1 MIIPFFARDTTHG
14 CPQENPYCL
23 STRSNDD
30 NSTTTSTTT
39 THTHPKLGHTNL
51 VGVLVIASLL
61 ALALVLSLCFAKWSK
76 PLRRFLR
83 GEPRPDDSERTST
96 DGGGGGGSLAAPTTL
111 TAPSS
116 TKASRQQQGDTDDDD
131 DDDDAEKANV
141 VPNSNSSSSSS
152 SQSSLD
158 QDTIKENAS
167 VEIALPAKVS
177 PESASRR
184 ALARP
189 GAGKTIETITN

>member
-1 MIIPFFARDTTHG
+1 MIIPFFARDTTTAPYA
-14 CPQENPYCL
+14 CPPENPYCL

-39 THTHPKLGHTNL
+39 THTYAKLGHTNL

-96 DGGGGGGSLAAPTTL
+96 DGGSGGGGGSLAVPTTL

-116 TKASRQQQGDTDDDD
+116 TKEASRQQGDTDDDDD

-141 VPNSNSSSSSS
+141 VSNSGNS

-158 QDTIKENAS
+158 QDAIKENAS

-177 PESASRR
+177 PESARD
-184 ALARP
+184 AAQARP
-189 GAGKTIETITN
+189 GATN

>member
-1 MIIPFFARDTTHG
+1 MIIPFFARDTTTAPYA
-14 CPQENPYCL
+14 CPPENPYCL

-39 THTHPKLGHTNL
+39 THTHAKLGHTNL

-96 DGGGGGGSLAAPTTL
+96 DGDGGSLAVPTTL
-111 TAPSS
+111 TVPSS
-116 TKASRQQQGDTDDDD
+116 TKETSRQQGVTDDDDD

-141 VPNSNSSSSSS
+141 VSNSGNS

-158 QDTIKENAS
+158 QDAIKENAS

-177 PESASRR
+177 PESARD
-184 ALARP
+184 AAQARP
-189 GAGKTIETITN
+189 GATS